1 MLLSGRIVGALPIAI
16 GLSITCAALLAPAP
30 VRAEPPERVVA
41 ITAEPH
47 HKVRF
52 DNGRVR
58 LVEAVFLKGNASLF
72 HTHLY
77 DAFFVF
83 FNTAAVGNQ
92 ILGEKAVI
100 TKLAA
105 GAVHFTST
113 AKGPYTHSVSAAGEE
128 TVHVSALE
136 LMQAPPP
143 ISAHTPQDRFPPFE
157 VVIDNPRGRLF
168 RLKLGPGEATESFVR
183 PAATAI
189 LAVSSGR
196 ISEKATGRQDQLW
209 DFEPGYFR
217 WTETSEELTLRNESS
232 TPIELVEI
240 EVF

>member
-1 MLLSGRIVGALPIAI
+1 MLSKTCSHRIYVRPFVAL
-16 GLSITCAALLAPAP
+16 GCCLALLAGSPG
-30 VRAEPPERVVA
+30 RAQPPDTVVA
-41 ITAEPH
+41 ITAEPD

-58 LVEAVFLKGNASLF
+58 VIEADFPSGKASLF
-72 HTHLY
+72 HTHNY

-83 FNTAAVGNQ
+83 FNTATVGHQ
-92 ILGEKAVI
+92 LLGDEPVI
-100 TKLAA
+100 AKLAA

-136 LMQAPPP
+136 LMQAPAPKTVD
-143 ISAHTPQDRFPPFE
+143 APQDRFPPFE

-168 RLKLGPGEATESFVR
+168 RLKLGPGEATEPFVR

-196 ISEKATGRQDQLW
+196 IIETASGRPDRLW
-209 DFEPGYFR
+209 DFEPGFFR
-217 WTETSEELTLRNESS
+217 WIEASEELVVRNEGSA
-232 TPIELVEI
+232 PIELVEI